1 MMRIIFGLVLALLVA
16 VPPLFGLAVTA
27 GTAVVSQPPVLAF
40 AFGLITW
47 PHIAR
52 RIRTWWKGLA
62 K

>member
-1 MMRIIFGLVLALLVA
+1 MMRVLFGLLLALLVA
-16 VPPLFGLAVTA
+16 VPPLFGLAVTV
-27 GTAVVSQPPVLAF
+27 GTAVASQPPVLAF

-52 RIRTWWKGLA
+52 RLRKWWKGMT